1 MSTAQLA
8 LNARYY
14 AGLGM
19 SLFFSTY
26 GYKAPS
32 PVALE
37 PAPEENRGLAAIKRA
52 ELFVEKIKDIS
63 NLY

>member
-1 MSTAQLA
+1 
-8 LNARYY
+8 
-14 AGLGM
+14 M

-26 GYKAPS
+26 GYKAPL

-52 ELFVEKIKDIS
+52 ELFVEKMKDIS